1 MEIFRKFLTILA
13 VISVCIALSSAKN
26 ETASTTTA
34 TTTTAAPSS
43 TSIFIHMI
51 ISLIIISKNIYEFLF
66 QFSAKVSHRPVKEEG
81 CYWTLCKSPLTYD
94 LKCPPETE
102 EQNEN
107 DEMPCEGIFLS
118 YQCCPRKDVVTK
130 PPTPPV
136 VGEDKVIPQGV

>member
-43 TSIFIHMI
+43 TT
-51 ISLIIISKNIYEFLF
+51 
-66 QFSAKVSHRPVKEEG
+66 KVSHRPVKEEG